1 MPFDGFAHPA
11 ARPIF
16 DHLHGVF
23 NDALPDGWGLLLMER
38 AFKQYKQLDRAQI
51 TPLDRLA
58 YLGDRCMGALTY
70 EPVLW
75 PNIHAPEADLL
86 ALANESMGVMRGEV
100 VQVLES
106 LRVHGGSPGGARPKV
121 TLAFTEDMNHCQ
133 SSYADLP
140 ENYSHWMVKFRDDSL
155 VNGEPIDTGR
165 VEMAYAQM
173 ACVAGLDIPK
183 THLLELTVNG
193 NQEAY
198 FAVQR
203 FDRVRSQKI
212 HVLSLAGYAYANHR
226 LPSMDYGGVLLPA
239 TKKLTLSKAE
249 IGRAFRLMVFNVL
262 AHNKDDHSKN
272 FAYLM
277 DPVHGSWKLSPA
289 FDLTFNHGMNG
300 QHTTSINGTGQPGF
314 EDIKQVAMS
323 SRIENWQSI
332 VEEVRVAVA
341 RWAEFA
347 SQYDVGASQTKDIA
361 RALQGVDRQTSQGGF

>member
-1 MPFDGFAHPA
+1 M
-11 ARPIF
+11 
-16 DHLHGVF
+16 
-23 NDALPDGWGLLLMER
+23 
-38 AFKQYKQLDRAQI
+38 
-51 TPLDRLA
+51 T
-58 YLGDRCMGALTY
+58 
-70 EPVLW
+70 
-75 PNIHAPEADLL
+75 PEADLL

-173 ACVAGLDIPK
+173 ARVAGLDIPK

-226 LPSMDYGGVLLPA
+226 LPSMDYGGGVLPA
-239 TKKLTLSKAE
+239 TKKLTLSKTE

-300 QHTTSINGTGQPGF
+300 QHTTSINGTGLPGF

-323 SRIENWQSI
+323 WRIENWRSI
-332 VEEVRVAVA
+332 VEEVRAAVA

-347 SQYDVGASQTKDIA
+347 SQYDVGASQTKDIS
-361 RALQGVDRQTSQGGF
+361 RALQGVEQRTSMGGF